1 VPEELK
7 AMPQLIFFAIVAL
20 VVYWGYK
27 SFVREA
33 ERVSARVRRQ
43 EKQAK
48 NGAIGTLVKDLVT
61 GEYRLSKD

>member
-1 VPEELK
+1 
-7 AMPQLIFFAIVAL
+7 MPQLIFFALVAL
-20 VVYWGYK
+20 VVYYGYK

-48 NGAIGTLVKDLVT
+48 NGANGTLIKDPAT

>member
-1 VPEELK
+1 
-7 AMPQLIFFAIVAL
+7 MPQLIFFGIIAL

-27 SFVREA
+27 SFLREA

-48 NGAIGTLVKDLVT
+48 NGTIGTLVKDPVT
-61 GEYRLSKD
+61 GEYRLAKD

>member
-1 VPEELK
+1 MPEELK
-7 AMPQLIFFAIVAL
+7 AMPQLIFFALVAL
-20 VVYWGYK
+20 VVYYGYK

-48 NGAIGTLVKDLVT
+48 NGAIGTLVKDPVT
-61 GEYRLSKD
+61 GEYRLAKD

>member
-1 VPEELK
+1 
-7 AMPQLIFFAIVAL
+7 MPQLIFFALIAL

-27 SFVREA
+27 SFLREA

-48 NGAIGTLVKDLVT
+48 NGTIGTLVKDPVT
-61 GEYRLSKD
+61 GEYRLAKD